1 MLPTFHNFHNSFKIN
16 GDHFDREGLFDLAY
30 SYIKEGAK
38 FEKEIGIFILD
49 WLDPSETIKLQTSG
63 TTGTPKLILI
73 SKQAMLESA
82 LATANFF
89 NLKEYFMHFNTET
102 KTYKLFNALYNGEAV
117 SASQAH
123 KRFGIKNISAEVSRV
138 RQAGY
143 AVYANSRKAGNGVK
157 VTEYVIGKPSR
168 KLVAAGYRAM
178 ALGLV

>member
-1 MLPTFHNFHNSFKIN
+1 
-16 GDHFDREGLFDLAY
+16 
-30 SYIKEGAK
+30 
-38 FEKEIGIFILD
+38 
-49 WLDPSETIKLQTSG
+49 
-63 TTGTPKLILI
+63 
-73 SKQAMLESA
+73 
-82 LATANFF
+82 
-89 NLKEYFMHFNTET
+89 MHFNPET

-143 AVYANSRKAGNGVK
+143 AVYANSRKAGNGVQ

-168 KLVAAGYRAM
+168 KLIAAGYKAM